1 MSADRDNGHTTELSD
16 RLSDIEGA
24 VAPVKPLRNFYG
36 AGERVAKHKHS
47 RAQLL
52 YAREGVVIVAA
63 AGGRWMVPPGHA
75 LWIPGGVEHE
85 VEMLVNVNMLSLYL
99 APGVISEIPE
109 TVRVVAVDSLAHEL
123 IVAAVQPGPGDM
135 AAGRI
140 ALVMP
145 LLLDVI
151 SSLPE
156 SPLGLPFPKDRKLA
170 LLCRMFV
177 ANPDADLAIE
187 SWASKLSMSRRT
199 FTRFFR
205 QETGL
210 SLSQWRQQACLF
222 AALPRLAGGEAVTS
236 VALDLGYDS
245 VAAFITMFKRTLGA
259 PPRAYLN
266 TRERPAAQPSQ

>member
-1 MSADRDNGHTTELSD
+1 VSAQKGDGHVIELSD
-16 RLSDIEGA
+16 RLSEIESADVPIKSLPG
-24 VAPVKPLRNFYG
+24 FYG

-63 AGGRWMVPPGHA
+63 AGGRWVVPLGHA

-85 VEMLVNVNMLSLYL
+85 VEMLVNVNMLSLYV
-99 APGVISEIPE
+99 APGVLTGIPE

-135 AAGRI
+135 APGRS

-156 SPLGLPFPKDRKLA
+156 SPLGLPFPQDRKLA
-170 LLCRMFV
+170 SLCRMFV
-177 ANPDADLAIE
+177 ANPDAGLAIE
-187 SWASKLSMSRRT
+187 TWADKLSMSRRT

-245 VAAFITMFKRTLGA
+245 VSAFITMFKRTLGA
-259 PPRAYLN
+259 PPRAYMN
-266 TRERPAAQPSQ
+266 TRDRPATHPSQ

>member
-1 MSADRDNGHTTELSD
+1 MSADKEDVYGTELSE
-16 RLSDIEGA
+16 RLFDIERA
-24 VAPVKPLRNFYG
+24 VGPVKPLSKVYG

-75 LWIPGGVEHE
+75 LWIPAGVEHE
-85 VEMLVNVNMLSLYL
+85 VEMLVHVNMLSLYL
-99 APGVISEIPE
+99 APGVLSNIHES
-109 TVRVVAVDSLAHEL
+109 VRVVAVDSLAHEL
-123 IVAAVQPGPGDM
+123 IVAAVQPGLGDM
-135 AAGRI
+135 APARV

-156 SPLGLPFPKDRKLA
+156 SPLGLPFPQDRKLA
-170 LLCRMFV
+170 QLCRMFV
-177 ANPDADLAIE
+177 AEPNADLGIE
-187 SWASKLSMSRRT
+187 SWARKLSMSRRT

-222 AALPRLAGGEAVTS
+222 AALPRLASGEAVTS

-259 PPRAYLN
+259 PPRTYLN
-266 TRERPAAQPSQ
+266 TRERAATQPSQ